1 MDIKEFIEKLQRA
14 QNAYPSQA
22 EDALRKGARSMTKAL
37 KDNSP
42 DSGRSHRNKLK
53 NSWRMEMEGVSSND
67 LQANIYSK
75 APHFHLVDRGHVKKT
90 RNGKVI
96 GYVQGEHF
104 LQKTLD
110 SEGKDIQKKMGEQLL
125 KKLKGEFD

>member
-1 MDIKEFIEKLQRA
+1 M
-14 QNAYPSQA
+14 
-22 EDALRKGARSMTKAL
+22 
-37 KDNSP
+37 
-42 DSGRSHRNKLK
+42 
-53 NSWRMEMEGVSSND
+53 
-67 LQANIYSK
+67 QANIYSK
-75 APHFHLVDRGHVKKT
+75 APHFHLVDRGHVKKN
-90 RNGKVI
+90 RSGKVI